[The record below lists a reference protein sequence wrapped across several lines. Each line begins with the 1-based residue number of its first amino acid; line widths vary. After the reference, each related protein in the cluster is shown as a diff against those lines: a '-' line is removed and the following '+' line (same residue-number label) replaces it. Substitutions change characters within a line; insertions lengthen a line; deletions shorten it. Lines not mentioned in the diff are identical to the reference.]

1 MGSVTDVIDKWIE
14 RFSWTMPAFL
24 YMKLQRL
31 QVQQEGREAAE
42 SPIAGLA
49 GADDWAPSHY
59 ASYFATSA
67 PVYSAVRLRADA
79 VARPPL
85 MVYRRVAAA
94 GVPHRERVGPEHP
107 AQRLLDRVNPHWT
120 GGDLWRATET
130 YLNLYGV
137 AYWSVERDDLGMPVE
152 LWPLRP
158 DRVRLVPDENEYI
171 RGYLYTGH
179 SGEQI
184 AYAAD
189 EIVRLRYFNPL
200 DEYAGLSPIAPV
212 RLTLDM
218 GRDALLS
225 NRSGLANDGSP
236 GVVIHTED
244 NPSEDE
250 VKRLLEKWESRFSG
264 PLNRLRPVVLSAG
277 MEASQLGFSPKDM
290 EYLGALRW
298 TVEDVARAFNV
309 PKPLLHDL
317 ERATY
322 SNIETARRMFWET
335 CVVPELRFFEEK
347 LNQSLLPMFGD
358 SSLMAEFDTSSIE
371 ALRESES
378 ERARRIQIYVSEG
391 IMTPDEARAEL
402 GLGPHPGES
411 GSTRTGESSGESNVR
426 ETSSFYSLT
435 I

>member
-1 MGSVTDVIDKWIE
+1 MVNAIDRWMD
-14 RFSWTMPAFL
+14 RLSGLLPAFL
-24 YMKLQRL
+24 YMRLQRL
-31 QVQQEGREAAE
+31 QIDSNGRAH
-42 SPIAGLA
+42 SDSSIAGLT

-59 ASYFATSA
+59 AGYYATSSA
-67 PVYSAVRLRADA
+67 VYSAVRLRSDA

-85 MVYRRVAAA
+85 RVYRRAATA
-94 GVPHRERVGPEHP
+94 GDWHREWVGPDHP

-120 GGDLWRATET
+120 GGDFWRAAET
-130 YLNLYGV
+130 HLSLWGV
-137 AYWSVERDDLGMPVE
+137 AYWAVERDDLGMPVE

-158 DRVRLVPDENEYI
+158 DMVRLVPDDNEYI
-171 RGYLYTGH
+171 RGYLYTGR
-179 SGEQI
+179 SGEQV

-200 DEYAGLSPIAPV
+200 DEYAGLSPIAAA

-218 GRDALLS
+218 GRDALVS

-236 GVVIHTED
+236 GVVIHTEN
-244 NPSEDE
+244 NPDSEE
-250 VKRLLEKWESRFSG
+250 VKRLLEEWESRFTG

-277 MEASQLGFSPKDM
+277 MEASQIGFSPKDM
-290 EYLGALRW
+290 EYISALRW
-298 TVEDVARAFNV
+298 TVEDVARVFNV

-335 CVVPELRFFEEK
+335 CIVPELRFFEEK
-347 LNQSLLPMFGD
+347 LTQHLLPMFGD
-358 SSLMAEFDTSSIE
+358 GSLAAEFDTSSIE

-402 GLGPHPGES
+402 GLSAIEAS
-411 GSTRTGESSGESNVR
+411 G
-426 ETSSFYSLT
+426 
-435 I
+435 

>member
-1 MGSVTDVIDKWIE
+1 MANAIDKWID
-14 RFSWTMPAFL
+14 RFSWLLPAFM
-24 YMKLQRL
+24 YMRLQRL
-31 QVQQEGREAAE
+31 NMASQGRASAE
-42 SPIAGLA
+42 SPLSGLT

-67 PVYSAVRLRADA
+67 PVYAAVRLRADA

-85 MVYRRVAAA
+85 KVYRRVATA
-94 GVPHRERVGPEHP
+94 GDWQREWVGPEHP

-120 GGDLWRATET
+120 GGDFWRATET
-130 YLNLYGV
+130 HLSLYGV
-137 AYWSVERDDLGMPVE
+137 AYWSVERDELGVPVE

-158 DRVRLVPDENEYI
+158 DHVRVVPDDDEYI
-171 RGYLYTGH
+171 RGYLYTGR
-179 SGEQI
+179 SGEQV

-200 DEYAGLSPIAPV
+200 DEYAGLSPIAAV

-218 GRDALLS
+218 GRDALVS

-244 NPSEDE
+244 NPSEEDI
-250 VKRLLEKWESRFSG
+250 KALIEKWESRFSG

-277 MEASQLGFSPKDM
+277 MEATQLGFSPKDM
-290 EYLGALRW
+290 EYLSALRW
-298 TVEDVARAFNV
+298 TVEDVARVFNV

-317 ERATY
+317 ECATY

-335 CVVPELRFFEEK
+335 CIVPELRFFEEK
-347 LNQSLLPMFGD
+347 LTEHLLPMFGD
-358 SSLMAEFDTSSIE
+358 SSLVAEFDTTSIE

-378 ERARRIQIYVSEG
+378 ERARRIQIYVSQG
-391 IMTPDEARAEL
+391 IMTSDEARTEL
-402 GLGPHPGES
+402 GLSAMEAS
-411 GSTRTGESSGESNVR
+411 GLEASRSR
-426 ETSSFYSLT
+426 

>member
-1 MGSVTDVIDKWIE
+1 
-14 RFSWTMPAFL
+14 
-24 YMKLQRL
+24 
-31 QVQQEGREAAE
+31 
-42 SPIAGLA
+42 
-49 GADDWAPSHY
+49 
-59 ASYFATSA
+59 
-67 PVYSAVRLRADA
+67 
-79 VARPPL
+79 

-94 GVPHRERVGPEHP
+94 GVPHREWVGPEHP

-130 YLNLYGV
+130 YLNLWGV

-158 DRVRLVPDENEYI
+158 DRVRIVPDENEYI
-171 RGYLYTGH
+171 RGYLYTGL
-179 SGEQI
+179 SGAQI
-184 AYAAD
+184 AFASD

-225 NRSGLANDGSP
+225 NKSGLANDGSP
-236 GVVIHTED
+236 GVVIHTD
-244 NPSEDE
+244 TNPSEDD
-250 VKRLLEKWESRFSG
+250 VKRLLEDWESRFSG
-264 PLNRLRPVVLSAG
+264 PLNRLRPAVLSAG
-277 MEASQLGFSPKDM
+277 MKASQMGFSPKDM
-290 EYLGALRW
+290 EYIGTLRW
-298 TVEDVARAFNV
+298 TVEDVARVFNV

-347 LNQSLLPMFGD
+347 LTANLLPMFGD
-358 SSLMAEFDTSSIE
+358 GSLMAEFDTSSIE

-411 GSTRTGESSGESNVR
+411 GSARTGESSGESSIR
-426 ETSSFYSLT
+426 ETSSLYSLT

>member
-1 MGSVTDVIDKWIE
+1 MGNVTDVIDKWID
-14 RFSWTMPAFL
+14 RFNWLLPAFM
-24 YMKLQRL
+24 YMRLQRL
-31 QVQQEGREAAE
+31 QIRPEGRSAAE
-42 SPIAGLA
+42 SPVIGLA

-59 ASYFATSA
+59 AAYFATSA

-85 MVYRRVAAA
+85 RVYRQVVAA
-94 GVPHRERVGPEHP
+94 GEWHREWVGPEHP

-130 YLNLYGV
+130 YLNLWGV

-179 SGEQI
+179 SGEQV

-189 EIVRLRYFNPL
+189 EVVRLRYFNPL

-212 RLTLDM
+212 RQTLDM

-225 NRSGLANDGSP
+225 NKSGLANDGSP
-236 GVVIHTED
+236 GVVIHTEHHSD
-244 NPSEDE
+244 DGE
-250 VKRLLEKWESRFSG
+250 VERLLDEWESRFSG

-277 MEASQLGFSPKDM
+277 MKASQIGFSPKDM

-298 TVEDVARAFNV
+298 TVEDVARVFNV

-347 LNQSLLPMFGD
+347 LTANLLPMFGD
-358 SSLMAEFDTSSIE
+358 NSLMAEFDTSSIE
-371 ALRESES
+371 ASRESES
-378 ERARRIQIYVSEG
+378 ERAKRIQIYVSEG

-411 GSTRTGESSGESNVR
+411 GSTRSGSSRVDGIPD
-426 ETSSFYSLT
+426 SLSHMT
-435 I
+435 IGRD

>member
-1 MGSVTDVIDKWIE
+1 MLDRIAKWIE
-14 RFSWTMPAFL
+14 SVDLLFPAFL
-24 YMKLQRL
+24 YLKIQRL
-31 QVQQEGREAAE
+31 QMRQDGGA
-42 SPIAGLA
+42 STGPPINGLTD
-49 GADDWAPSHY
+49 ADDWAPSHY
-59 ASYFATSA
+59 AAYFATSA
-67 PVYSAVRLRADA
+67 PVYSAVRLRADS

-85 MVYRRVAAA
+85 RVYRHIAAA
-94 GVPHRERVGPEHP
+94 GVPHREWVGPEHP

-130 YLNLYGV
+130 YLNLWGV
-137 AYWSVERDDLGMPVE
+137 AYWSVERDELGMPTE

-158 DRVRLVPDENEYI
+158 DRVRIVPDENEYI
-171 RGYLYTGH
+171 RGYLYTGL
-179 SGEQI
+179 SGEQT
-184 AYAAD
+184 AFASD

-225 NRSGLANDGSP
+225 NKSGLANDGSP
-236 GVVIHTED
+236 GVVIHTD
-244 NPSEDE
+244 ANPSEDE
-250 VKRLLEKWESRFSG
+250 VKRLLEDWESRFSG
-264 PLNRLRPVVLSAG
+264 PLNRLRPAVLSAG
-277 MEASQLGFSPKDM
+277 MKASKMGFSPKDM
-290 EYLGALRW
+290 EYIRTLRW
-298 TVEDVARAFNV
+298 TVEEVARVFNV

-335 CVVPELRFFEEK
+335 CIVPELRFFEEK
-347 LNQSLLPMFGD
+347 LTENLLPMFGEG
-358 SSLMAEFDTSSIE
+358 SLMAEFDTSSIE

-402 GLGPHPGES
+402 GLGVAS
-411 GSTRTGESSGESNVR
+411 Q
-426 ETSSFYSLT
+426 
-435 I
+435 

>member
-1 MGSVTDVIDKWIE
+1 MGNAIDKWID
-14 RFSWTMPAFL
+14 RFNWVLPAFL
-24 YMKLQRL
+24 YMRLQRL
-31 QVQQEGREAAE
+31 HVHPNGRAPAE
-42 SPIAGLA
+42 SSVAGLT

-59 ASYFATSA
+59 AAYFATSA

-79 VARPPL
+79 IARPPL
-85 MVYRRVAAA
+85 RVYRRVETA
-94 GVPHRERVGPEHP
+94 GEWHREWVGPEHP

-120 GGDLWRATET
+120 GGDFWRATET
-130 YLNLYGV
+130 YLNLWGV

-171 RGYLYTGH
+171 RGYMYTGH
-179 SGEQI
+179 SGEQV
-184 AYAAD
+184 AFATD

-200 DEYAGLSPIAPV
+200 DEYAGLSPISPV

-236 GVVIHTED
+236 GVVIHTD
-244 NPSEDE
+244 TNPDVDE
-250 VKRLLEKWESRFSG
+250 VKRLLEEWESRFSG
-264 PLNRLRPVVLSAG
+264 PLNRLRPVLLSAG
-277 MEASQLGFSPKDM
+277 MKASQLGFSPKDM
-290 EYLGALRW
+290 EYIGALRW

-347 LNQSLLPMFGD
+347 LTENLLPMFGD
-358 SSLMAEFDTSSIE
+358 GSLMAEFDTSSIE

-391 IMTPDEARAEL
+391 IMTPAEARAEL
-402 GLGPHPGES
+402 GLGVMEA
-411 GSTRTGESSGESNVR
+411 SN
-426 ETSSFYSLT
+426 
-435 I
+435 